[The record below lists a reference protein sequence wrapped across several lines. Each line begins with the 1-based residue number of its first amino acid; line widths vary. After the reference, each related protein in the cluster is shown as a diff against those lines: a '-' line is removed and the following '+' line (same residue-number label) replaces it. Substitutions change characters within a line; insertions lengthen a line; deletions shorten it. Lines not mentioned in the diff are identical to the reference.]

1 MEAAVAGE
9 LPKVLQLKDLRGDL
23 HTHTNLTDG
32 LAPLDEMLQTAATL
46 GYAYY
51 AVTDHAPNLAMQ
63 RMTDDKILAQR
74 EQLRALQAEHDM
86 TLLHGTELNIDPD
99 GNVDWPEEFL
109 AGFDLTVAS
118 IHSHFTQSREEL
130 TRTHDPRHG
139 EPVRER
145 DRPSH
150 RAARSASDR
159 RSTSTS
165 RPSSRPRPARARRSR

>member
-1 MEAAVAGE
+1 
-9 LPKVLQLKDLRGDL
+9 
-23 HTHTNLTDG
+23 
-32 LAPLDEMLQTAATL
+32 MLQTAATL

-63 RMTDDKILAQR
+63 RMTDDKILSQR
-74 EQLRALQAEHDM
+74 EQLHALQAEHDM
-86 TLLHGTELNIDPD
+86 MLLHGTELNIDPD

-118 IHSHFTQSREEL
+118 IHSHFTQTRDEL
-130 TRTHDPRHG
+130 TTPDDPRHG
-139 EPVRER
+139 EPLRER

-150 RAARSASDR
+150 RRASSASGL

-165 RPSSRPRPARARRSR
+165 RRSSRRPPARAQPSRSTRSRIGST